1 VSEISIL
8 AVDVT
13 GREHQTEWSEA
24 SASDAEAVGEI
35 LSDFK
40 SLSHLKVETAD
51 GVVVYINPTHI
62 VSVQVSTR

>member
-1 VSEISIL
+1 MTEISIL

-24 SASDAEAVGEI
+24 SPSDVEAVGEI
-35 LSDFK
+35 LSDLK

-51 GVVVYINPTHI
+51 GVVVYLNPTRI
-62 VSVQVSTR
+62 VSVQVVTR